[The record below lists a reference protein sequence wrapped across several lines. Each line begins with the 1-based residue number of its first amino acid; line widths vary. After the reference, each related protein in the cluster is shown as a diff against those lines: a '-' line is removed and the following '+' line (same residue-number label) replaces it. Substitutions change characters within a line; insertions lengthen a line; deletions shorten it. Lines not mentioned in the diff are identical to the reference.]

1 MKSRLF
7 TLFIHASEIPSLL
20 RNMPRLTHTVEFFPK
35 AYLCGLYAD
44 KYPKSV
50 RNELRASACFQG
62 SDLVRG
68 SDADCRIDSSRTD
81 CLLLRDSH
89 FHSLTHTVIQIRG
102 ASSNGSVCQGSQC
115 STHGNLLTAQGILS
129 ILHTYGT
136 HAILHDGLDA
146 HGICLPGHLIFGIEE
161 SGIRFD
167 GAFAQI
173 HAMCGL
179 GKLLCRLIESNVPV
193 MTKS

>member
-1 MKSRLF
+1 M
-7 TLFIHASEIPSLL
+7 
-20 RNMPRLTHTVEFFPK
+20 
-35 AYLCGLYAD
+35 
-44 KYPKSV
+44 
-50 RNELRASACFQG
+50 
-62 SDLVRG
+62 
-68 SDADCRIDSSRTD
+68 
-81 CLLLRDSH
+81 
-89 FHSLTHTVIQIRG
+89 
-102 ASSNGSVCQGSQC
+102 
-115 STHGNLLTAQGILS
+115 HGNLLTAQGILS

-167 GAFAQI
+167 GSFAQI